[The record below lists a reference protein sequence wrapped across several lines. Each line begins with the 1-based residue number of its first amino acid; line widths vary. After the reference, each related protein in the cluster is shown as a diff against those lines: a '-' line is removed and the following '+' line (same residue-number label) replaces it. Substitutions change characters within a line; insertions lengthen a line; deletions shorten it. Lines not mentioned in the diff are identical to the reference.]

1 MIFDVLQPASALS
14 LSPHSLRSPRRPYV
28 PPEPASPSPETL
40 APALRQATALLRSMG
55 TDGAPAADTACFNA
69 AIVACDRGGQWARA
83 AALVAELRG
92 RGLR

>member
-1 MIFDVLQPASALS
+1 
-14 LSPHSLRSPRRPYV
+14 
-28 PPEPASPSPETL
+28 
-40 APALRQATALLRSMG
+40 MG